1 MSKPY
6 KEIAPISPENRE
18 AIRRKTAYSLPDEP
32 SARGM
37 PPDQIRKH
45 FWSAL
50 TGDRQS
56 LFVEIDRVAKETNA
70 AIDAL
75 LMLIFGTVEVDGE
88 AVRIAEL
95 IPTGISDY
103 SLADLLAGFV
113 DGSAQQLI
121 SSGVGDMSMAEY
133 LALLDQKIEEGGG
146 GGIDEE
152 TDPTVPA
159 WAKKPSKPTYT
170 ASEVGA
176 RPDTWMPTYT
186 DVGADKSGAAA
197 SAVSGHNTS
206 TAAHSDLRQLITAL
220 TNRLNALANSSDT
233 DLDQLSEIVAYI
245 KANKSLIDSITTS
258 KVSVADIV
266 NNLTTNATNKPLSA
280 AQGVA
285 LKALIDAITVPTKV
299 SQLENDAKYLTGFT
313 ESDPTV
319 PAWAK
324 EKTKP
329 SYNKSEVGLGNV
341 DNVKQYS
348 ASNPPPYPV
357 ASVNGKTGA
366 LTLDA
371 ADVGAHPNT
380 WMPSAAD
387 VGARPNTWMP
397 TYTDVGAD
405 KSGAAASAVSEHN
418 VNTDAHNDI
427 RLLLQGLADRMN
439 AIANSDDTT
448 LDDFKEVVAYIKTNK
463 SLIDAITTNK
473 INYTDI
479 INNLTTNVTNKPL
492 SAAQGVAL
500 KALIDAITVPT
511 KTSQLTNDSN
521 FAVTTNAQTWT
532 FELEDGTIVT
542 KKVVLA
548 P

>member
-75 LMLIFGTVEVDGE
+75 LILIFGTVEVDGE

-113 DGSAQQLI
+113 DGSAQELI
-121 SSGVGDMSMAEY
+121 SSGVDGLSMAEY

-146 GGIDEE
+146 GGITEE

-159 WAKKPSKPTYT
+159 WAKQPSKPTYT
-170 ASEVGA
+170 APEVGA

-197 SAVSGHNTS
+197 SAVSGHNTN
-206 TAAHSDLRQLITAL
+206 TDAHNDIRLLVQGLAD
-220 TNRLNALANSSDT
+220 RLNAFANSTDE
-233 DLDQLSEIVAYI
+233 DLDQAQEFMLYI
-245 KANKSLIDSITTS
+245 KANRDLISQITTS

-266 NNLTTNATNKPLSA
+266 
-280 AQGVA
+280 
-285 LKALIDAITVPTKV
+285 
-299 SQLENDAKYLTGFT
+299 
-313 ESDPTV
+313 
-319 PAWAK
+319 
-324 EKTKP
+324 
-329 SYNKSEVGLGNV
+329 
-341 DNVKQYS
+341 
-348 ASNPPPYPV
+348 
-357 ASVNGKTGA
+357 
-366 LTLDA
+366 
-371 ADVGAHPNT
+371 
-380 WMPSAAD
+380 
-387 VGARPNTWMP
+387 
-397 TYTDVGAD
+397 
-405 KSGAAASAVSEHN
+405 
-418 VNTDAHNDI
+418 
-427 RLLLQGLADRMN
+427 
-439 AIANSDDTT
+439 
-448 LDDFKEVVAYIKTNK
+448 
-463 SLIDAITTNK
+463 
-473 INYTDI
+473 
-479 INNLTTNVTNKPL
+479 NNLTTNVTNKPL

>member
-70 AIDAL
+70 AFDAL
-75 LMLIFGTVEVDGE
+75 LILIFGTVEVDGE

-121 SSGVGDMSMAEY
+121 SSGVDGMSMAEY

-152 TDPTVPA
+152 TDPTVPE

-186 DVGADKSGAAA
+186 DVGAEKSGAAA

-233 DLDQLSEIVAYI
+233 DLDQLAEIVAYI

-285 LKALIDAITVPTKV
+285 LKALIDAITVPTKL
-299 SQLENDAKYLTGFT
+299 SELTGDVT
-313 ESDPTV
+313 HRTV
-319 PAWAK
+319 TDA
-324 EKTKP
+324 EKKTW
-329 SYNKSEVGLGNV
+329 
-341 DNVKQYS
+341 
-348 ASNPPPYPV
+348 
-357 ASVNGKTGA
+357 NGK
-366 LTLDA
+366 
-371 ADVGAHPNT
+371 VG
-380 WMPSAAD
+380 D
-387 VGARPNTWMP
+387 IQIG
-397 TYTDVGAD
+397 G
-405 KSGAAASAVSEHN
+405 VSIVDSN
-418 VNTDAHNDI
+418 
-427 RLLLQGLADRMN
+427 
-439 AIANSDDTT
+439 
-448 LDDFKEVVAYIKTNK
+448 
-463 SLIDAITTNK
+463 
-473 INYTDI
+473 
-479 INNLTTNVTNKPL
+479 
-492 SAAQGVAL
+492 GVAVL
-500 KALIDAITVPT
+500 PVYDGEAVP
-511 KTSQLTNDSN
+511 
-521 FAVTTNAQTWT
+521 V
-532 FELEDGTIVT
+532 
-542 KKVVLA
+542 
-548 P
+548 